1 MTSPVE
7 TSVDEPDEV
16 VALGEDDNV
25 VPIVHRD
32 SDEAL
37 LRVSASSPPQS
48 LASAIS
54 HALYDNRRVTLR
66 AIGAGAVNQAMK
78 GCAIARGYVAQ
89 RGYDLVVKP
98 GFTEVKGYHEDDLSA
113 MVFVVKVE

>member
-1 MTSPVE
+1 MTTPVE
-7 TSVDEPDEV
+7 ESIDVPDEV
-16 VALGEDDNV
+16 VAHGEDNV
-25 VPIVHRD
+25 VPIVRD

-54 HALYDNRRVTLR
+54 HALYDNRKVTLR

-98 GFTEVKGYHEDDLSA
+98 GFTEVKGHHEDDLSA

>member
-1 MTSPVE
+1 MATPAPPSDAV
-7 TSVDEPDEV
+7 SGDVS
-16 VALGEDDNV
+16 ALGEDPV
-25 VPIVHRD
+25 ARIGTRG
-32 SDEAL
+32 SDDEP
-37 LRVSASSPPQS
+37 LRVSAASPPQS

-89 RGYDLVVKP
+89 RGLDLVVRP
-98 GFTEVKGYHEDDLSA
+98 GFTEVRGQREDDLSA